1 MWKHRG
7 VFAIT
12 VGCAVG
18 LTGCA
23 QSVAPLAPPGAARDF
38 GAVWVPITDN
48 PDIALYAEVG
58 TIELNIRDFYP
69 RKLVR
74 NVTVEPRGGR
84 KLQQPRQ
91 NFGISKTLWDI
102 DAQGLCTGTA
112 RQKVKVNIVINTD
125 KNVFFQQVEIGGRPS
140 APIGAADPDSARAFS
155 TATMPTR
162 SATAPGIWAASVWLL
177 CEATPVTRLSKFN
190 LALDVRDAVE
200 AGYGLPLIVDPVIRN
215 RAG

>member
-1 MWKHRG
+1 MHTG
-7 VFAIT
+7 TGAFTALA
-12 VGCAVG
+12 GCAIA
-18 LTGCA
+18 LAGCSH
-23 QSVAPLAPPGAARDF
+23 SVTPIAPAGVARDF
-38 GAVWVPITDN
+38 SATWVPIKDK
-48 PDIALYAEVG
+48 PDIGLYADVG

-84 KLQQPRQ
+84 KTSQPKQ
-91 NFGISKTLWDI
+91 NFSNGRTLWDI

-112 RQKVKVNIVINTD
+112 KQKVKVNIVINTD

-140 APIGAADPDSARAFS
+140 APIGAANDASAAAFS
-155 TATMPTR
+155 
-162 SATAPGIWAASVWLL
+162 SATLPTETSPGIWTASFWLL

-190 LALDVRDAVE
+190 LALEVRDSVE

-215 RAG
+215 RAT

>member
-1 MWKHRG
+1 MQG
-7 VFAIT
+7 PTGILVALAASA
-12 VGCAVG
+12 VVLSGCAHPA
-18 LTGCA
+18 TPI
-23 QSVAPLAPPGAARDF
+23 APAGIARDF
-38 GAVWVPITDN
+38 TAIWVPIPDN
-48 PDIALYAEVG
+48 PDIGLYADVG

-84 KLQQPRQ
+84 KVAQPKQ
-91 NFGISKTLWDI
+91 TFGNGKTLWDI

-112 RQKVKVNIVINTD
+112 RQKVKVNVIINSD

-140 APIGAADPDSARAFS
+140 APIGAADPGSAIAFS
-155 TATMPTR
+155 SATLPTE
-162 SATAPGIWAASVWLL
+162 TAPGIWTASFWLL
-177 CEATPVTRLSKFN
+177 CEATPAPRLTKFN
-190 LALDVRDAVE
+190 LALDIRDSVE